1 MAVGV
6 LIITHG
12 EIGDQ
17 FVKTAE
23 STLAGK
29 IPLPCHTI
37 SVSQT
42 CDPDALVKK
51 CRTVIEQINTGSGVL
66 VLTDIY
72 GSTPSNIANRL
83 ATDSNIKVIAGINLP
98 MLIRILNY
106 PDSDLDELAE
116 KALSGGHDGII
127 YCEQINKPVC
137 GTK

>member
-1 MAVGV
+1 MSVGV

-12 EIGDQ
+12 EVGEQLI
-17 FVKTAE
+17 KTAS
-23 STLAGK
+23 STLGDSL
-29 IPLPCHTI
+29 PLPCRTL

-42 CDPDALVKK
+42 CDPDAMVEKGKAL
-51 CRTVIEQINTGSGVL
+51 IESINSGEGVL

-83 ATDSNIKVIAGINLP
+83 GDANQIKVIAGLNLP

-106 PDSDLDELAE
+106 PDSGLSELAD

-127 YCEQINKPVC
+127 LCEELC
-137 GTK
+137 

>member
-1 MAVGV
+1 MSVGV

-12 EIGDQ
+12 EVGEQLI
-17 FVKTAE
+17 KTAS
-23 STLAGK
+23 STLGASL
-29 IPLPCHTI
+29 PLPCRAL

-42 CDPDALVKK
+42 CDPDAMVVKGK
-51 CRTVIEQINTGSGVL
+51 ALIESINSGEGVL

-83 ATDSNIKVIAGINLP
+83 GDANQIKVIAGLNLP

-106 PDSDLDELAE
+106 PDSGLSELAD

-127 YCEQINKPVC
+127 LCEELC
-137 GTK
+137 